1 MTDDKKAEK
10 IGKYLLVSSGT
21 INDIVEQQ
29 LLNSFTDSE
38 SEKRIGDTLVE
49 KGILSQSDLE
59 EGIRRQRIARLAACP
74 VFESLEPVELAAI
87 SKCFKE
93 VSVPAGEIFIM
104 QGQKDPALFIIASGQ
119 VEVFKLDNTGH
130 EIPIAEVG
138 AGEPIG
144 EMGYFS
150 GGIRTACVRTLELT
164 HLLRVEYSDLTS
176 YFEKVPRVALAFAD
190 VVKQRKREA

>member
-29 LLNSFTDSE
+29 LRHSFTDFE
-38 SEKRIGDTLVE
+38 EDKRIGDTLVE
-49 KGILSQSDLE
+49 KGILSRSELE

-74 VFESLEPVELAAI
+74 VFESLKPVELAAI

-93 VSVPAGEIFIM
+93 VSALAGEIFIM
-104 QGQKDPALFIIASGQ
+104 QGEEDPALFIIASGR
-119 VEVFKLDNTGH
+119 VEVFRLDNAGH
-130 EIPIAEVG
+130 EIPVAEVG
-138 AGEPIG
+138 VGEPIG

-150 GGIRTACVRTLELT
+150 GGIRTACVRALELT
-164 HLLRVEYSDLTS
+164 HLLRAEYSDLTNH
-176 YFEKVPRVALAFAD
+176 FENVPQVALAFTN
-190 VVKQRKREA
+190 VVKQRTRAE